1 MNTHSPT
8 TLLLFM
14 FFLPG
19 PQDRQPEDSN
29 SRQMTGTRFKNKD
42 VSHHERL
49 HTVMNSNESPAF
61 YKPFN
66 HAKGQD
72 TLPLGQSASP
82 TLCLQH
88 PLLQR
93 AYPLDRTTWE
103 FDEPDLASYSLGF

>member
-8 TLLLFM
+8 TLLHFM

-66 HAKGQD
+66 HAKGAGHFTSRPISFTH
-72 TLPLGQSASP
+72 TLSP
-82 TLCLQH
+82 TSTISEGLSTRQ
-88 PLLQR
+88 
-93 AYPLDRTTWE
+93 D
-103 FDEPDLASYSLGF
+103 DM